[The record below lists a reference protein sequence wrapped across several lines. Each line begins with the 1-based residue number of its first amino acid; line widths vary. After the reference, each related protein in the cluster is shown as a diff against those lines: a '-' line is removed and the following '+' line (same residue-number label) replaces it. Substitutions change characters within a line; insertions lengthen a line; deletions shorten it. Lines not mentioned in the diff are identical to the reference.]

1 MELFILMVI
10 DGILLCAGQIF
21 LKSGMAELPE
31 FTLSWGYVG
40 RFLVCW
46 KMLLC
51 GISFTAA
58 GLLWLY
64 VLKNFPFSQ
73 AYPLSCVTYVFGMV
87 AAIFLFHE
95 QVSLLQW
102 GGMLFIMLGCY
113 MIAK

>member
-1 MELFILMVI
+1 MELLLLMVI

-21 LKSGMAELPE
+21 LKIGMAELPE
-31 FTLSWGYVG
+31 FSLSWAYIWQ
-40 RFLVCW
+40 FLLSW

-51 GISFTAA
+51 GISFAAA

-73 AYPLSCVTYVFGMV
+73 AYPLSCVTYLFGMI
-87 AAIFLFHE
+87 AAIFIFHE
-95 QVSLLQW
+95 QVSLLHW
-102 GGMLFIMLGCY
+102 GGMLFIMIGCF